1 MCSLQLSS
9 EKPGLIPTPNNSKLI
24 YYMPPNIKIP
34 LVSTVAMALA
44 MAPLS
49 RADCRD
55 NKSCPPAT
63 ELGMGAPCEGGSW
76 YLVASQWSPPFGD
89 CYQLTC
95 YYSTNGC
102 AQPQNI
108 EVYDNCCC

>member
-76 YLVASQWSPPFGD
+76 YLVASQWSPPP
-89 CYQLTC
+89 
-95 YYSTNGC
+95 SVIATNSPVITPPTD
-102 AQPQNI
+102 ALNRRT
-108 EVYDNCCC
+108 